1 MIYTNDCCCN
11 LFSSL
16 CLEYKEC
23 LREAALKKVEEEDP
37 LGLVGDGRRKT
48 FASNHVPTAAF
59 VLQHG
64 VHVES

>member
-1 MIYTNDCCCN
+1 MFYTYDSKVV
-11 LFSSL
+11 SSL
-16 CLEYKEC
+16 SLEYEEG
-23 LREAALKKVEEEDP
+23 LREPALKEVEEEHP

-64 VHVES
+64 VHVQS